1 MTPLMQQLQQHQNVL
16 VQKAMSLEQT
26 IALMKAAA
34 CVISND
40 TGIRNLA
47 ISTDTP
53 TVGIFFS
60 TIPYRYWPRYGKHI
74 SVFNHDG
81 SMPSVAAVQQ
91 AIDTVLAP
99 G

>member
-1 MTPLMQQLQQHQNVL
+1 MPLD
-16 VQKAMSLEQT
+16 QT
-26 IALMKAAA
+26 IALMKAAQ

-47 ISTDTP
+47 ISTETP

-60 TIPYRYWPRYGKHI
+60 TIPFRYWPRYGRHI
-74 SVFNHDG
+74 AVFNADG
-81 SMPSVAAVQQ
+81 SVPSVTAVYQ
-91 AIDTVLAP
+91 AIENVLAP